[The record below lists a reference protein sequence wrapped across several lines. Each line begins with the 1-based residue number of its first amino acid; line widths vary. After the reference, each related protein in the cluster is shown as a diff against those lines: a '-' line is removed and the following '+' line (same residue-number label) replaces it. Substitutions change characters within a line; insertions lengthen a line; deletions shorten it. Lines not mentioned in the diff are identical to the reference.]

1 MDKVALLLSSERAE
15 LFQQTGFRRGVSS
28 AIIEKDFWVCWVLKH
43 MFSSEELKPHLV
55 FKGGTSLSKV
65 FGLIDR
71 FSEDVDLI
79 LDWRLLGYGP
89 KEDPYQDQP
98 SNTKQDR
105 FNKEFDTRAQT
116 YIKETL
122 LPQLETLFGVCPSI
136 SLAIDRNDPQI
147 IQVTYPAAFSLDYL
161 RPTVLLEIGPLA
173 SYVPNTEATIQPYAA
188 EEFPKVFDD
197 PDCPVIAIKAER
209 TFWEKATILH
219 QQAHRS
225 TDMPKRYARHYYD
238 MYRLAGS
245 KHKAAALADLD
256 LLQDVVEFKSRFY
269 PCPWAKYEMAAPGT
283 FKLIPKDKHL
293 PALKKDYQA
302 MGEMIFGKS
311 PSFEDILERLQ
322 ELEDQINALQPVE
335 IRS

>member
-1 MDKVALLLSSERAE
+1 MDKVALLPSSERAE
-15 LFQQTGFRRGVSS
+15 LFQETGARRGVSP

-98 SNTKQDR
+98 SNTKQNR
-105 FNKEFDTRAQT
+105 FNQEFNTRAQV
-116 YIKETL
+116 YIRETL
-122 LPQLETLFGVCPSI
+122 LPQLEALCCVCPEV
-136 SLAIDRNDPQI
+136 SLAISDKDPQAVL
-147 IQVTYPAAFSLDYL
+147 VTYPAAFSLAYL
-161 RPTVLLEIGPLA
+161 RPIVLLEIGPLA
-173 SYVPNTEATIQPYAA
+173 SYVPNIEATIQPYAA

-197 PDCPVIAIKAER
+197 PDCPVIAIEAER

-219 QQAHRS
+219 QQAHQPR
-225 TDMPKRYARHYYD
+225 DMPRRHSRHYYD
-238 MYRLAGS
+238 MYCLAGS

-256 LLQDVVEFKSRFY
+256 LLQDVVEFKSKFY
-269 PCPWAKYEMAAPGT
+269 RCPWAKYKLATPGT

-293 PALKKDYQA
+293 PALKRDYQA

-311 PSFEDILERLQ
+311 PSFEDILDKLQ
-322 ELEDQINALQPVE
+322 ELEDQINALQPVA